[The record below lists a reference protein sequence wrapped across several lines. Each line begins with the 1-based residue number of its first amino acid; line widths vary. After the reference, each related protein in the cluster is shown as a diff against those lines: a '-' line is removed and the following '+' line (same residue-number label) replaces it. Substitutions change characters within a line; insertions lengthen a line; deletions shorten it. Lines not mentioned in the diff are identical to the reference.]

1 MGARRSLCAAGSRV
15 LCCLL
20 SAAQAQR
27 VKVRAEVTG
36 YVGDEAKLQCL
47 FAATSPDIKVSQVT
61 WIKETGGKKQNVA
74 VYLPGHEPNF
84 PSENSGRI
92 RFVNVSLQD
101 ATLVIQSL
109 RMSDEGTYVC
119 EFATYPN
126 GNEDGV
132 TRLSILAR
140 PTNTAQPCRA
150 VAGNTTSPVA
160 VCTSANGK
168 PPALISWSSPL
179 PGTFNA
185 SEVTNADGTVTVTS
199 HFNMVPTAG
208 ADRQQVTCLVSQ
220 RTLAQPE
227 ALPVTLAVQYPPQVT
242 IEGYDDNWYLSRGE
256 AVLTCVA
263 TGNPKPT
270 QFSWST
276 PSGSLPPTVQVQ
288 DERLVVHSVDMA
300 VNTTFI
306 CGVTN
311 AVGTVRAEQHVLVRA
326 HPNMAGAGTT
336 GGIIGGIIAAIVA
349 VAVVVTA
356 VLIFRQQQKNQTEQD
371 EEMDGPPAY
380 KPPPPQK
387 KIEDPE
393 LVSNPSEAENI
404 PLKAPYC
411 EPGIV
416 ADSTEPDLPRYHELP
431 TLEDKEPAA
440 MLGPSLEDEYLD
452 QINPI
457 YDALSFAS
465 GEGAPEQG
473 FIMSRALY
481 V

>member
-311 AVGTVRAEQHVLVRA
+311 AVGTVRAEQHVLVRE
-326 HPNMAGAGTT
+326 HPARSQSSAGAVA
-336 GGIIGGIIAAIVA
+336 GGIVGGILALALLG
-349 VAVVVTA
+349 AVVFFLVRRRRA
-356 VLIFRQQQKNQTEQD
+356 
-371 EEMDGPPAY
+371 PPAKGTY
-380 KPPPPQK
+380 EPSTRVFGNGAAPSHIVFRP
-387 KIEDPE
+387 DSE
-393 LVSNPSEAENI
+393 LDR
-404 PLKAPYC
+404 PLKAAP
-411 EPGIV
+411 
-416 ADSTEPDLPRYHELP
+416 
-431 TLEDKEPAA
+431 
-440 MLGPSLEDEYLD
+440 
-452 QINPI
+452 
-457 YDALSFAS
+457 
-465 GEGAPEQG
+465 GEGAPGERPSPYGHPGRRQEEEEEEERFDEVG
-473 FIMSRALY
+473 PMLRLSAPPGHSPPRGYEDDDMESQRDGSIISKTAVY